1 MSKRARNLLEELSFF
16 PELDDD
22 NQEFEVALAEGSYGR
37 DDLLGFQIVD
47 EDEEDAYE
55 FITQSR
61 R

>member
-1 MSKRARNLLEELSFF
+1 MSKRARNLLEELALF

-22 NQEFEVALAEGSYGR
+22 TQEFEVALTEGSYGR

-47 EDEEDAYE
+47 EDEEDAYD
-55 FITQSR
+55 FITKGR